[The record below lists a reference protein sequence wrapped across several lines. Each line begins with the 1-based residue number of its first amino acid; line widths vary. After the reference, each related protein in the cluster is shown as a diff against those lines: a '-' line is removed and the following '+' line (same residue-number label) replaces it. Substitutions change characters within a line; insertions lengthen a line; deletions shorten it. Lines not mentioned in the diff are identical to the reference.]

1 MDFAPSPEQSATK
14 QSLFEFVTLNHSFL
28 ALFFAGPEEAP
39 SVLLPCPCCTS
50 NITKGLSVR
59 NRVFIFCFV
68 VVAMFLVTVCVDLAD
83 SEPAWLWIFVWSVI
97 FVLPLTCRMKSELPK
112 LSHRL
117 EPLTVVTGPARAEEV
132 VLFVALLTIV
142 VVAGA
147 KGSFEQAG
155 SLFSDFFGSLLFAMA
170 GEFVSLIW
178 KYFFCSLC
186 CRCCLPPGQSPGY
199 PGEKGATIFV

>member
-1 MDFAPSPEQSATK
+1 MILVLGTRGPG
-14 QSLFEFVTLNHSFL
+14 FELYKSRTTPAHYRIRTCEGKPNRFQVYRL
-28 ALFFAGPEEAP
+28 
-39 SVLLPCPCCTS
+39 
-50 NITKGLSVR
+50 